1 MMMMMMIMLKV
12 LMLYTAHL
20 NDFWIKAE
28 KSTYQVVCHI
38 NNK

>member
-1 MMMMMMIMLKV
+1 MMMMIMLKV
-12 LMLYTAHL
+12 FMLYTVDWD
-20 NDFWIKAE
+20 DFQNKAE